1 MKSGESCPGEKEWPV
16 AIFGTRRWGC
26 VPNQEKHIY
35 DELIIII
42 MNNVRL
48 FMARRNT
55 FMIIVLKM
63 ILANSRST
71 IGAYER
77 WVK

>member
-1 MKSGESCPGEKEWPV
+1 M

-42 MNNVRL
+42 MKNVRL

-55 FMIIVLKM
+55 FMNISLKK
-63 ILANSRST
+63 ILAIRRST

>member
-1 MKSGESCPGEKEWPV
+1 M

-26 VPNQEKHIY
+26 VPGQEKHIY
-35 DELIIII
+35 DELIINI
-42 MNNVRL
+42 MKNVRL
-48 FMARRNT
+48 FILYPPGQEKDIYDHR
-55 FMIIVLKM
+55 LKM
-63 ILANSRST
+63 ILAIRRST

>member
-1 MKSGESCPGEKEWPV
+1 M

-55 FMIIVLKM
+55 FMNISLKK
-63 ILANSRST
+63 ILAIRRST

>member
-26 VPNQEKHIY
+26 VPGQEKHIY
-35 DELIIII
+35 DMLIIII
-42 MNNVRL
+42 MKNVRL

-55 FMIIVLKM
+55 FMNISLKK
-63 ILANSRST
+63 ILAIRRST